1 MRFRAPASIELR
13 RAQLLL
19 ILAALVPTALATVA
33 AILVLVFAR
42 RATDVVLGILVLVF
56 GILAITGAAF
66 VQVFLRRGDSLAR
79 MQNDFVS
86 TVSHELRTPLTSI
99 RMFVETLAM
108 GRVKGDPQQQQA
120 VLQML
125 AKEVLRLEVLVE
137 RILELAKL
145 EAGKREF
152 DRRATP
158 VTAIVDGALTAFEAT
173 RLAGGGP
180 EARLRLHVDPTLH
193 VDVDQ
198 AALEQ
203 ALLNLISN
211 AYKYTGDD
219 KQIDVQA
226 VANGRK
232 VEITVSD
239 NGPGISW
246 EDRRLIFNRFER
258 GRDKERQTAPGA
270 GMGLAV
276 VNLIVRAHGGRVD
289 VSSQPGA
296 GASFRM
302 LLPRSKTD
310 VGEPSETRKEPGQA
324 R

>member
-19 ILAALVPTALATVA
+19 ILAALVPSALATVA

-56 GILAITGAAF
+56 GVLAITGAAF

-79 MQNDFVS
+79 LQNDFVS

-99 RMFVETLAM
+99 RMFVETLAL
-108 GRVKGDPQQQQA
+108 GRVKGDPAEHQA
-120 VLQML
+120 VLHML
-125 AKEVLRLEVLVE
+125 AKEVARLEGLVE
-137 RILELAKL
+137 RVLELAKL

-152 DRRATP
+152 VRARTP
-158 VTAIVDGALTAFEAT
+158 VRDIVDGALAAFEVT
-173 RLAGGGP
+173 RIAGGGP
-180 EARLRLHVDPTLH
+180 EPTLRTNVDASLC
-193 VDVDQ
+193 VDVDR

-203 ALLNLISN
+203 ALLNLIGN

-226 VANGRK
+226 VAAGRGK

-246 EDRRLIFNRFER
+246 QDRKVIFDRFER
-258 GRDKERQTAPGA
+258 GGDPARQAEPGA

-296 GASFRM
+296 GASFRL
-302 LLPRSKTD
+302 LLPRSTKK
-310 VGEPSETRKEPGQA
+310 VPRGS
-324 R
+324 

>member
-19 ILAALVPTALATVA
+19 ILAALVPSALATIA

-66 VQVFLRRGDSLAR
+66 VSVFLRRGDSLAR
-79 MQNDFVS
+79 LQNDFVS

-108 GRVKGDPQQQQA
+108 GRVGDPADQQQ
-120 VLQML
+120 VLQLL
-125 AKEVLRLEVLVE
+125 AREVNRLEGLVE
-137 RILELAKL
+137 RVLELARL
-145 EAGKREF
+145 EAGKRAF
-152 DRRATP
+152 DRAPTP
-158 VTAIVDGALTAFEAT
+158 VSDIVSGALAAFEAI
-173 RLAGGGP
+173 RRSSGGP
-180 EARLRLHVDPTLH
+180 EPKLRINVDPALL
-193 VDVDQ
+193 VDVDR

-203 ALLNLISN
+203 ALLNFITN

-226 VANGRK
+226 IASGRK
-232 VEITVSD
+232 VEISVSD

-246 EDRRLIFNRFER
+246 EDRKVIFDRFER
-258 GRDKERQTAPGA
+258 GRDPARQTAPGA

-296 GASFRM
+296 GATFRIM
-302 LLPRSKTD
+302 LPRSPSQKT
-310 VGEPSETRKEPGQA
+310 T
-324 R
+324 

>member
-19 ILAALVPTALATVA
+19 ILAALVPTSLATVA

-56 GILAITGAAF
+56 GVLAITGAAF

-79 MQNDFVS
+79 LQNDFVS

-99 RMFVETLAM
+99 RMFVETLAL
-108 GRVKGDPQQQQA
+108 GRLEGDPEKQQM
-120 VLQML
+120 VLHML
-125 AKEVLRLEVLVE
+125 AKEVTRLEGLVE
-137 RILELAKL
+137 RVLELARL
-145 EAGKREF
+145 EAGKRQF
-152 DRRATP
+152 DRKPTP
-158 VTAIVDGALTAFEAT
+158 VSDIVEGALAAFEAT

-180 EARLRLHVDPTLH
+180 EPKLRTHVDASLL

-219 KQIDVQA
+219 KRIDVQA
-226 VANGRK
+226 IANGRK
-232 VEITVSD
+232 VEISVSD

-246 EDRRLIFNRFER
+246 ADRQVIFDRFER
-258 GRDKERQTAPGA
+258 GHDLARQTAPGT

-276 VNLIVRAHGGRVD
+276 VNLIVRAHDGRVD

-302 LLPRSKTD
+302 LLPRSKST
-310 VGEPSETRKEPGQA
+310 PEPGQPPP
-324 R
+324 